1 MMTTTGRRRTAALL
15 EVLGVFLAGPLL
27 LMCVAQLLG
36 LQLVN
41 PLVGLSAD
49 ITDAELLVASRQL
62 LVLLVLYY
70 ASLFVLVVPINW
82 WHRRRGLTAYGLTRA
97 GHGWRTLLLAGV
109 ATAGLAMWPLFG
121 VQLADALYD
130 LGETVPWREALFATS
145 WQRWQ
150 FWLFTAIGSW
160 GFVAFVEELFYRG
173 YCQRRLAEDWGDG
186 AAILGV
192 AFLFTF
198 THGQYLILNPY
209 STLTLTGLLIS
220 SLGLGVVFAWTRSLV
235 PSIIAHAII
244 NVPMRPLAQALVL
257 AAFLIIA
264 LLTWR
269 SGAAAIARVFRGTSR
284 IAAAVLSVIG
294 AGYAV
299 AAQRIGLLTLGAVG
313 FVVVAVALEAIDRRK
328 RRVRERGGSAEP

>member
-1 MMTTTGRRRTAALL
+1 MAGGPVRD
-15 EVLGVFLAGPLL
+15 FLAE
-27 LMCVAQLLG
+27 MA
-36 LQLVN
+36 
-41 PLVGLSAD
+41 
-49 ITDAELLVASRQL
+49 
-62 LVLLVLYY
+62 VL
-70 ASLFVLVVPINW
+70 A
-82 WHRRRGLTAYGLTRA
+82 
-97 GHGWRTLLLAGV
+97 
-109 ATAGLAMWPLFG
+109 
-121 VQLADALYD
+121 
-130 LGETVPWREALFATS
+130 
-145 WQRWQ
+145 
-150 FWLFTAIGSW
+150 
-160 GFVAFVEELFYRG
+160 RG

-269 SGAAAIARVFRGTSR
+269 SGAAAIARVFRGTGR
-284 IAAAVLSVIG
+284 IAAAALSVIG

-313 FVVVAVALEAIDRRK
+313 FVVIAVALEAIDRRK
-328 RRVRERGGSAEP
+328 RRVREGGGSAEL

>member
-1 MMTTTGRRRTAALL
+1 MTTATCRRRTAALL

-27 LMCVAQLLG
+27 LMGGAQLLG
-36 LQLVN
+36 VELVN

-82 WHRRRGLTAYGLTRA
+82 WHRRRGAAAYGLTRA

-145 WQRWQ
+145 WGRWE

-160 GFVAFVEELFYRG
+160 GFVAFIEELFYRG

-186 AAILGV
+186 VAILGV

-220 SLGLGVVFAWTRSLV
+220 SVGLGVVFAWTRSLV
-235 PSIIAHAII
+235 PPVIAHAII
-244 NVPMRPLAQALVL
+244 NVPLRPLAQALVL

-269 SGAAAIARVFRGTSR
+269 RGVAAVARVFRGTGW
-284 IAAAVLSVIG
+284 IAAAGLSVMG

-299 AAQRIGLLTLGAVG
+299 AAQRIGLLTFVAVG
-313 FVVVAVALEAIDRRK
+313 FVVIAVALEASDRRQSPP
-328 RRVRERGGSAEP
+328 RESGGSAEP